1 MKYTVAIFALFTVAM
16 GQFIKVPRQ
25 ASTVQIQDAAMS
37 TKDGGV
43 VPFDTKNVYKASSQ
57 GAK

>member
-25 ASTVQIQDAAMS
+25 AGGAEVQTAAMS
-37 TKDGGV
+37 TKNGDV
-43 VPFDTKNVYKASSQ
+43 VPFDSANVYKAASDA
-57 GAK
+57 GL

>member
-25 ASTVQIQDAAMS
+25 AASVEVQTAAMS

-43 VPFDTKNVYKASSQ
+43 VAFDTANVNKAATDA
-57 GAK
+57 GL